1 MAASVSTARQPGR
14 LRAGVIGAGSWAVAS
29 HLPNLS
35 RRSDDVELVGVSR
48 LGGELLSAISGRWGF
63 RVASEDYRDVLA
75 EQLDICIVS
84 SPTALHHEHAK
95 AALESGAHVLV
106 EKPVTI
112 SPADAWDLVEA
123 ARRND
128 RHLLCAFGWNYRP
141 ILREA
146 KRLMDDPGV
155 GTIETMA
162 IRMASFTR
170 ELLSNRGAYPKA
182 SPETIPDERTWTD
195 PSISGG
201 GYAQAQLSHAL
212 GVALWLSDLRGAEV
226 AARLAAPLD
235 APVELH
241 VAAAIRYD
249 RGAVGTLAGAS
260 SHTDV
265 GASENELD
273 VRIIGSDGQLAL
285 DIDAGLVW
293 LGRRDGEVRLDL
305 GHDAGLYD
313 CDGPPNALVDL
324 ALGQP
329 VVNCSP
335 GELGARTVEI
345 LDALYR
351 SVSTGRF
358 ESTRPSQSSRV
369 VG

>member
-1 MAASVSTARQPGR
+1 MSESEATVGDPRK

-29 HLPNLS
+29 HIPNLVK
-35 RRSDDVELVGVSR
+35 RSGEVELVGVSR
-48 LGGELLSAISGRWGF
+48 LGEEVLSSISERWSF
-63 RVASEDYRDVLA
+63 SVASEDYRDVLA
-75 EQLDICIVS
+75 EDLDICIVS
-84 SPTALHHEHAK
+84 SPTAFHHEHAK

-112 SPADAWDLVEA
+112 GPNEAWDLVET
-123 ARRND
+123 ARRNE

-141 ILREA
+141 LLREA
-146 KRLMDDPGV
+146 KRLMDERGV
-155 GTIETMA
+155 GTIETMT

-182 SPETIPDERTWTD
+182 SRDAIPEQRTWTD

-212 GVALWLSDLRGAEV
+212 GLALWLSGLRGSEV
-226 AARLAAPLD
+226 AARVAAPLD

-241 VAAAIRYD
+241 VAAAIRYEG
-249 RGAVGTLAGAS
+249 GAVGTLAGAS
-260 SHTDV
+260 SHSDAV
-265 GASENELD
+265 GVSENELD
-273 VRIIGSDGQLAL
+273 LRIIGSDGQLAL

-293 LGRRDGEVRLDL
+293 LGRQDSEERLEL

-324 ALGQP
+324 ALGRP
-329 VVNCSP
+329 VENCSP

-351 SVSTGRF
+351 SVASGRF
-358 ESTRPSQSSRV
+358 EAIGPSPV
-369 VG
+369 